1 MEVGYFV
8 SLALF
13 TTIYA
18 LFSLGL
24 NLQWGYTG
32 LINFGHI
39 AFMTIGAY
47 TTIALTLPNFIKE
60 MPQRFID
67 QYPVVK
73 NQVWLYTSLQQLG
86 KMLPEAIPL
95 PIAVLMGAGLAAL
108 LGLLIGITTLRLRE
122 DYLSIVTIG
131 VSEVLRLVAVNE
143 EWLTRGPRG
152 VFNYPLPL
160 EKFEPNLLVKGVM
173 IAALIVVFVLATR
186 HLWQW
191 LVRQPRPDRPPN
203 DALSRW
209 LCGGYLLC
217 LAGVAIS
224 WWYAFSLSLTVQL
237 PTWLQEIVLIIL
249 RLGMAAS
256 PAIVGVV
263 LIYATLQEPVR
274 QLRSQSLGTHCN
286 LLSVTMVMGLTLMFF
301 GAEIQAINDYSY
313 KAGLLWLLILT
324 VAFLF
329 WQLER
334 WVNSPWGRVLTSIR
348 EDEEVAKA
356 LGKDVFSYKLQSF
369 MLGGAIAGI
378 AGSFYAWQLTFIN
391 PDGFIPLLT
400 FQAWIIVVVGGS
412 GNNVGTLLGAAIFW
426 AYNEVTRF
434 TLPHLL
440 PLDDARLGAFRV
452 MVIGLM
458 LIILMMW
465 RPQGI
470 LGKKEELTLGR

>member
-60 MPQRFID
+60 MPQRLIE
-67 QYPVVK
+67 QYPAIQ
-73 NQVWLYTSLQQLG
+73 NQEWFYSILQFLG
-86 KMLPEAIPL
+86 KVLPEQVPL
-95 PIAVLMGAGLAAL
+95 VIAVLIGAGLAAL
-108 LGLLIGITTLRLRE
+108 LGLLIGTTTLRLRE

-131 VSEVLRLVAVNE
+131 VSEVVRLVAVNE

-160 EKFEPNLLVKGVM
+160 EKLEPNLLVKGMM
-173 IAALIVVFVLATR
+173 IASLVLVLGLVMWR
-186 HLWQW
+186 LWKW
-191 LVRQPRPDRPPN
+191 LVHQPQGERAAIDPRI
-203 DALSRW
+203 LF
-209 LCGGYLLC
+209 GGYLLC
-217 LAGVAIS
+217 LAGVAIG
-224 WWYAFSLSLTVQL
+224 WWFSFALSLTVQL
-237 PTWLQEIVLIIL
+237 PTFLQEILLLIL
-249 RLGMAAS
+249 RFAMAA
-256 PAIVGVV
+256 PLAIVAVLVV
-263 LIYATLQEPVR
+263 YAGLLRPLQQGKAQSWNTHLSLFTVTL
-274 QLRSQSLGTHCN
+274 
-286 LLSVTMVMGLTLMFF
+286 VMGLIMMFF
-301 GAEIQAINDYSY
+301 GAHIMAIYDYSY

-324 VAFLF
+324 VAVIF
-329 WQLER
+329 WQMER
-334 WVNSPWGRVLTSIR
+334 WVSSPWGRVLTSIR

-356 LGKDVFSYKLQSF
+356 LGKDVFRYKLQSF
-369 MLGGAIAGI
+369 MLGGAISGI

-426 AYNEVTRF
+426 VYNEVTRF
-434 TLPHLL
+434 VLPNIL

-458 LIILMMW
+458 LIVLMMW